1 MSGIH
6 IQRTVPP
13 VGIPSAAALRLWAE
27 AARGKKKGEITLRI
41 VDADEGR
48 ALNRDWRSKDYA
60 TNVLSFPM
68 QEPDYLGDIII
79 CAEVVARE
87 ALEQNKPARAH
98 WAHMVVHGVLHLMG
112 HDHIADD
119 EAEKMEALERKLLSR
134 LGFSN
139 PWSLSSDENLAAGKL
154 KPPKLTTP
162 TRPLDSMSNVRTP

>member
-1 MSGIH
+1 MSEVH
-6 IQRTVPP
+6 IQRAVPAA
-13 VGIPSAAALRLWAE
+13 GIPSATSLRAWAI

-48 ALNRDWRSKDYA
+48 SLNRDWRCKDYA

-68 QEPDYLGDIII
+68 QEPGYLGDIVI

-87 ALEQNKPARAH
+87 AIEQGKTTRAH

-119 EAEKMEALERKLLSR
+119 EAEKMEALERKLLSK
-134 LGFSN
+134 LGFTD
-139 PWSLSSDENLAAGKL
+139 PYAPVIG
-154 KPPKLTTP
+154 
-162 TRPLDSMSNVRTP
+162 